1 MTNTKKMNE
10 ILKGYER
17 NEFNLAEVLR
27 DIYKGLQPCQVFFDT
42 ETLLFSSSPDETTNY
57 KQTLEGE
64 TMRAD
69 VFTVVVPEFLSVLVN
84 GDFIIEDYSGM
95 QGLAPFDLQKIKE
108 DKEKQEK
115 EEEQEISWYEFS
127 LNSHQDFFEEIEK
140 IDKEDFI
147 EGEVVDFLESE
158 SQWILEKF
166 EEYLKEYFAIS

>member
-1 MTNTKKMNE
+1 MTNKEKFNE
-10 ILKGYER
+10 IIKRYE
-17 NEFNLAEVLR
+17 ETSYNLTDILR
-27 DIYKGLQPCQVFFDT
+27 DIYKGCVACQVFFDT
-42 ETLLFSSSPDETTNY
+42 ETCLFSASPDDATNY
-57 KQTLEGE
+57 KEDIEGE
-64 TMRAD
+64 DIRAD
-69 VFTVVVPEFLSVLVN
+69 VFTVMPPEFISILCN
-84 GDFIIEDYSGM
+84 GDFFIEDYSGM
-95 QGLAPFDLQKIKE
+95 QGLARFDLAKIKE

-166 EEYLKEYFAIS
+166 KNYLREYFAIS

>member
-17 NEFNLAEVLR
+17 NEFNLNEVLR

-69 VFTVVVPEFLSVLVN
+69 VFTVMPGEFLSILVN
-84 GDFIIEDYSGM
+84 GDFCIEDYSGM
-95 QGLAPFDLQKIKE
+95 QGLQRFDLAKIKS
-108 DKEKQEK
+108 DKEKAEK
-115 EEEQEISWYEFS
+115 KERQEISWYEFL
-127 LNSHQDFFEEIEK
+127 LNDHPDFFKEIEK
-140 IDKEDFI
+140 IDKEDWI
-147 EGEVVDFLESE
+147 EGESRDFLERE
-158 SQWILEKF
+158 SQWILVKF
-166 EEYLKEYFAIS
+166 EEYLREYFAIN